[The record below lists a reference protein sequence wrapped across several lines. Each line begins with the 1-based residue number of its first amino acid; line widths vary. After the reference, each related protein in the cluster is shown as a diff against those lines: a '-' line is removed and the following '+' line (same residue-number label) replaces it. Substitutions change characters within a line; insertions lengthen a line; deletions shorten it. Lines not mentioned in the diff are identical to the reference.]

1 MTKPKRD
8 DLAEPPAP
16 EPVTALAAESPSE
29 QTGSPHQ
36 CQRLAGVALAEQK
49 HLYLGKR

>member
-8 DLAEPPAP
+8 GLAEPPAP
-16 EPVTALAAESPSE
+16 EPVTVLVAESPSV

-36 CQRLAGVALAEQK
+36 YQRQAGVALAEQK
-49 HLYLGKR
+49 YLYLGKR